1 MAVWCVGNAW
11 WYICTSLRLSPVL
24 PWLLLLYLLGKK
36 VGKKAAGDKPISHYF
51 HLKLFILC
59 GDKNF
64 FNRIVQKLDEITAD
78 QWWWNSTFHP
88 IIHIICLSHKQVIG
102 GSAKYLLVIEICMFF
117 AWSTKA
123 WFIYEHISY
132 FFY

>member
-1 MAVWCVGNAW
+1 MTLFHDFITYIYDKYIKLEVSLHFW
-11 WYICTSLRLSPVL
+11 WIWPTV
-24 PWLLLLYLLGKK
+24 WLLLLYLLGKK

-78 QWWWNSTFHP
+78 Q
-88 IIHIICLSHKQVIG
+88 
-102 GSAKYLLVIEICMFF
+102 
-117 AWSTKA
+117 
-123 WFIYEHISY
+123 
-132 FFY
+132 